1 MTKEHIGAARKRIR
15 GAQPTHK
22 KVEATDKSR
31 SPQQPQPRRPDHTG
45 PPRRATEHSQPRHE
59 GGAGQ
64 HSPSARPAR
73 SRRPQRMPAHRAQ
86 APRLTPRIAGQT
98 LPIKNCLR
106 VIPLGGMEEVGRNMT
121 VLEYAD
127 NVLIIDMGLQ
137 FPEEDMPGIDY
148 IIPNVDY
155 LKGKEQN
162 IVGAIIT
169 HAHYDHIGAI
179 PHLIPKLGNPPIFGT
194 DLTIAIIKKRQEEYK
209 DVSSELNLNQITKD
223 SVINLGIFKIEFF
236 GVSHNIPGAVGV
248 AVHTPEGIVIH
259 TGDFKIDERSGIAGV
274 TELDKLA
281 RWGKQNPL
289 LLMSDSTNSRETGKQ
304 LSEVD
309 VSTELDVI
317 VLNAKGRLIFG
328 TFASLLGR
336 LNEIIQIAA
345 KHQKKLIVEGRSMK
359 INIEIAR
366 ELGYITVPKGVIIPV
381 EEMNQYPRNEIMIL
395 ATGAQGED
403 RAVLMRIANHEHP
416 YIEAEKGDTFV
427 FSSSVIPGNERT
439 VQRLV
444 DKLYREGVEVI
455 NYRMM
460 DIHAGGHAKQEDL
473 RKLIEVVKPRFL
485 MPIEGNHSFLCIH
498 GKLAKSMG
506 LTDEQIIIG
515 DNGQIVEC
523 SNGVCHKTKE
533 RAASEYVFVD
543 GLGVGDVGDVVLRDR
558 QMMAKDGMFVVIAT
572 FDSHTRKVRGNPDI
586 ISRGFIYMR
595 ESKELLMEVR
605 RLVRRIV
612 ESSAGEGGRGDIN
625 WVYIKDNIREEV
637 GMFLY
642 KKTHRHPMVLPVV
655 IEI

>member
-1 MTKEHIGAARKRIR
+1 
-15 GAQPTHK
+15 
-22 KVEATDKSR
+22 
-31 SPQQPQPRRPDHTG
+31 
-45 PPRRATEHSQPRHE
+45 
-59 GGAGQ
+59 
-64 HSPSARPAR
+64 
-73 SRRPQRMPAHRAQ
+73 
-86 APRLTPRIAGQT
+86 
-98 LPIKNCLR
+98 
-106 VIPLGGMEEVGRNMT
+106 MEEVGRNMT

-127 NVLIIDMGLQ
+127 NILIIDMGLQ

-155 LKGKEQN
+155 LKGKERN
-162 IVGAIIT
+162 IVGVIIT
-169 HAHYDHIGAI
+169 HAHYDHFGAV

-194 DLTIAIIKKRQEEYK
+194 DLTIAIVKKRQEEYK
-209 DVSSELNLNQITKD
+209 DVSSKLELNQITKD
-223 SVINLGIFKIEFF
+223 SVINLGIFKVEFF

-248 AVHTPEGIVIH
+248 VVHTPEGIVIH
-259 TGDFKIDERSGIAGV
+259 TGDFKIDERSGIAGT
-274 TELDKLA
+274 TELDKLE
-281 RWGKQNPL
+281 RWGNQNPL
-289 LLMSDSTNSRETGKQ
+289 ILLSDSTNARETGKQ

-309 VSTELDVI
+309 VSTELDEI
-317 VLNAKGRLIFG
+317 VRNAKGRLIFG

-345 KHQKKLIVEGRSMK
+345 KHQKKLIIEGRSMK
-359 INIEIAR
+359 INIDIAR
-366 ELGYITVPKGVIIPV
+366 ELGYINVPKGVVIPV
-381 EEMNQYPRNEIMIL
+381 EEMNRYPRNEIVIL

-416 YIEAEKGDTFV
+416 HIEAEKGDTFV

-473 RKLIEVVKPRFL
+473 RKLIEIVKPRFL

-506 LTDEQIIIG
+506 LTDEQIIIA

-523 SNGVCHKTKE
+523 ANGVCHKTKE
-533 RAASEYVFVD
+533 RASSEYVFVD
-543 GLGVGDVGDVVLRDR
+543 GLGVGDIGDVVLRDR

-572 FDSHTRKVRGNPDI
+572 FDSYARKVKGNPDI

-605 RLVRRIV
+605 KLVRRIV
-612 ESSAGEGGRGDIN
+612 ESSAGDRGRGEIN

-637 GMFLY
+637 GAFLY

>member
-1 MTKEHIGAARKRIR
+1 
-15 GAQPTHK
+15 
-22 KVEATDKSR
+22 
-31 SPQQPQPRRPDHTG
+31 
-45 PPRRATEHSQPRHE
+45 
-59 GGAGQ
+59 
-64 HSPSARPAR
+64 
-73 SRRPQRMPAHRAQ
+73 
-86 APRLTPRIAGQT
+86 
-98 LPIKNCLR
+98 
-106 VIPLGGMEEVGRNMT
+106 MEEVGRNMT

-127 NVLIIDMGLQ
+127 NILIIDMGLQ

-155 LKGKEQN
+155 LKGKERN
-162 IVGAIIT
+162 IVGVIIT
-169 HAHYDHIGAI
+169 HAHYDHFGAV

-194 DLTIAIIKKRQEEYK
+194 DLTIAIVKKRQEEYK
-209 DVSSELNLNQITKD
+209 DVSSKLELNQITKD
-223 SVINLGIFKIEFF
+223 SVINLGIFKVEFF

-248 AVHTPEGIVIH
+248 VVHTPEGIVIH
-259 TGDFKIDERSGIAGV
+259 TGDFKIDERSGIAGT
-274 TELDKLA
+274 TELDKLE
-281 RWGKQNPL
+281 RWGNQNPL
-289 LLMSDSTNSRETGKQ
+289 ILLSDSTNARETGKQ

-309 VSTELDVI
+309 VSTELDEI
-317 VLNAKGRLIFG
+317 VRNAKGRLIFG

-345 KHQKKLIVEGRSMK
+345 KHQKKLIIEGRSMK
-359 INIEIAR
+359 INIDIAR
-366 ELGYITVPKGVIIPV
+366 ELGYINVPKGVVIPV
-381 EEMNQYPRNEIMIL
+381 EEMNRYPRNEIVIL

-416 YIEAEKGDTFV
+416 HIEAEKGDTFV

-473 RKLIEVVKPRFL
+473 RKLIEIVKPRFL

-506 LTDEQIIIG
+506 LTDEQIIIA

-523 SNGVCHKTKE
+523 ANGVCHKTKE
-533 RAASEYVFVD
+533 RASSEYVFVD
-543 GLGVGDVGDVVLRDR
+543 GLGVGDIGDVVLRDR

-572 FDSHTRKVRGNPDI
+572 FDSYSRKVKGNPDI

-605 RLVRRIV
+605 KLVRRIV
-612 ESSAGEGGRGDIN
+612 ESSAGDRGRGDIN

-637 GMFLY
+637 GAFLY

>member
-1 MTKEHIGAARKRIR
+1 
-15 GAQPTHK
+15 
-22 KVEATDKSR
+22 
-31 SPQQPQPRRPDHTG
+31 
-45 PPRRATEHSQPRHE
+45 
-59 GGAGQ
+59 
-64 HSPSARPAR
+64 
-73 SRRPQRMPAHRAQ
+73 
-86 APRLTPRIAGQT
+86 
-98 LPIKNCLR
+98 
-106 VIPLGGMEEVGRNMT
+106 MEEVGRNMT

-127 NVLIIDMGLQ
+127 NILIIDMGLQ

-155 LKGKEQN
+155 LKGKERN
-162 IVGAIIT
+162 IVGVIIT
-169 HAHYDHIGAI
+169 HAHYDHFGAV

-194 DLTIAIIKKRQEEYK
+194 DLTIAIVKKRQEEYK
-209 DVSSELNLNQITKD
+209 DVSSKLELNQITKD
-223 SVINLGIFKIEFF
+223 SVINLGIFKVEFF

-248 AVHTPEGIVIH
+248 VVHTPEGIVIH
-259 TGDFKIDERSGIAGV
+259 TGDFKIDERSGIAGT
-274 TELDKLA
+274 TELDKLE
-281 RWGKQNPL
+281 RWGNQNPL
-289 LLMSDSTNSRETGKQ
+289 ILLSDSTNARETGKQ

-309 VSTELDVI
+309 VSTELDEI
-317 VLNAKGRLIFG
+317 VRNAKGRLIFG

-345 KHQKKLIVEGRSMK
+345 KHQKKLIIEGRSMK
-359 INIEIAR
+359 INIDIAR
-366 ELGYITVPKGVIIPV
+366 ELGYINVPKGVVIPV
-381 EEMNQYPRNEIMIL
+381 EEMNRYPRNEIVIL

-416 YIEAEKGDTFV
+416 HIEAEKGDTFV

-473 RKLIEVVKPRFL
+473 RKLIETVKPRFL

-506 LTDEQIIIG
+506 FTDEQIIIA

-523 SNGVCHKTKE
+523 ANGVCHKTKE
-533 RAASEYVFVD
+533 RASSEYVFVD
-543 GLGVGDVGDVVLRDR
+543 GLGVGDIGDVVLRDR

-572 FDSHTRKVRGNPDI
+572 FDSYSRKVKGNPDI

-605 RLVRRIV
+605 KLVRRIV
-612 ESSAGEGGRGDIN
+612 ESSAGDRGRGDIN

-637 GMFLY
+637 GAFLY
-642 KKTHRHPMVLPVV
+642 KKTHRHPMVLPDV

>member
-1 MTKEHIGAARKRIR
+1 
-15 GAQPTHK
+15 
-22 KVEATDKSR
+22 
-31 SPQQPQPRRPDHTG
+31 
-45 PPRRATEHSQPRHE
+45 
-59 GGAGQ
+59 
-64 HSPSARPAR
+64 
-73 SRRPQRMPAHRAQ
+73 
-86 APRLTPRIAGQT
+86 
-98 LPIKNCLR
+98 
-106 VIPLGGMEEVGRNMT
+106 MEEVGRNMT

-127 NVLIIDMGLQ
+127 NILIIDMGLQ

-155 LKGKEQN
+155 LKGKERN
-162 IVGAIIT
+162 IVGVIIT

-179 PHLIPKLGNPPIFGT
+179 PHLMPKLGNPPLFGT
-194 DLTIAIIKKRQEEYK
+194 DLTVAIVKKRQEEYK
-209 DVSSELNLNQITKD
+209 DVSSKLELNQITKD
-223 SVINLGIFKIEFF
+223 SVINLGIFKVEFF

-259 TGDFKIDERSGIAGV
+259 TGDFKIDERSGIAGT
-274 TELDKLA
+274 TELDKLEN
-281 RWGKQNPL
+281 WGKQNPL
-289 LLMSDSTNSRETGKQ
+289 ILLSDSTNSRETGKQ

-309 VSTELDVI
+309 VSTELDEI
-317 VLNAKGRLIFG
+317 VRNAKGRLIFG

-345 KHQKKLIVEGRSMK
+345 KHQKKLIIEGRSMK
-359 INIEIAR
+359 INIDIAR
-366 ELGYITVPKGVIIPV
+366 ELGYINVPKGVVIPV
-381 EEMNQYPRNEIMIL
+381 EEMNRYPRNEIMIL

-416 YIEAEKGDTFV
+416 HIEAEKGDTFV

-473 RKLIEVVKPRFL
+473 RKLIEIVKPRFL

-506 LTDEQIIIG
+506 LTDEQIIIA

-523 SNGVCHKTKE
+523 TGGVCHKTKE
-533 RAASEYVFVD
+533 RASSEYVFVD
-543 GLGVGDVGDVVLRDR
+543 GLGVGDIGDVVLRDR

-572 FDSHTRKVRGNPDI
+572 FDSYARKVKGNPDI

-605 RLVRRIV
+605 KLVRRIV
-612 ESSAGEGGRGDIN
+612 ESSAGDRGRGDIN
-625 WVYIKDNIREEV
+625 WAYIKDNIREEV
-637 GMFLY
+637 GAFLY